1 MIMPKLTKTRKPKAK
16 PIVEEATQ
24 PIHGVEPITTKQ
36 VVENNDTISISIQS
50 IKSINLDTDGKEYKE
65 TFWGKFC
72 DKLSD
77 KLSDLEPSWVF
88 RLRDN
93 IYGLYR
99 DFTSSF
105 TNWRIGYGWIPNS
118 DIWNLYSTISNFTL
132 PRLKLFIE
140 KQNSTPMAFAELE
153 NGNQKWI
160 ETLTAML
167 PAFMEEEDWFKWK
180 YPNRVHPFDIY
191 LEGYIKPINGYKDG
205 VNFSKW
211 SDQYDWEAIRAIGKE
226 HLEERQKGIEL
237 FAKHFYS
244 LWD

>member
-1 MIMPKLTKTRKPKAK
+1 MPKKLKTTTKPKAK

-24 PIHGVEPITTKQ
+24 PIPMAETITPK
-36 VVENNDTISISIQS
+36 EELSISIQS
-50 IKSINLDTDGKEYKE
+50 IKSINLDTDDKIYYGDDVKEYKE
-65 TFWGKFC
+65 TLWDKAM
-72 DKLSD
+72 DKLD
-77 KLSDLEPSWVF
+77 DLIPAWLW
-88 RLRDN
+88 RIKDN
-93 IYGLYR
+93 IYRSYM

-105 TNWRIGYGWIPNS
+105 TNWRKGYGWIPNS
-118 DIWNLYSTISNFTL
+118 DIWDLYGTISKFIS
-132 PRLKLFIE
+132 PRLKLFID

-153 NGNQKWI
+153 NSNQKWI

-180 YPNRVHPFDIY
+180 YPDRIHPLDITITGDVD
-191 LEGYIKPINGYKDG
+191 LLIKDG
-205 VNFSKW
+205 DSYKVNPDLVSTLKW
-211 SDQYDWEAIRAIGKE
+211 KDLRAIEKE